1 MSFRFLIADDHPLF
15 RAALRQ
21 ALTAVASDAVIEE
34 AESLTQASSR
44 LQAEPD
50 VDLVLLDLG
59 LPDSQGFTGLMR
71 LRHQFPSVGVAIVSG
86 QEDAVVMRQAIA
98 LGAVAYIP
106 KSETLPSIVEAIR
119 TALAGHTWLPQAACE
134 SGSQPVGAELAER
147 IASLS
152 PQQYRVLC
160 MVADGKLNKQI
171 AAELDIQETTIKQHV
186 SAILRKLGLINRT
199 QAGVLLR
206 SLQQGGRLQ
215 A

>member
-21 ALTAVASDAVIEE
+21 ALTAVASDAVIAE
-34 AESLTQASSR
+34 AESLTQAAAR
-44 LQAEPD
+44 LAAESD
-50 VDLVLLDLG
+50 FDLVLLDLG

-71 LRHQFPSVGVAIVSG
+71 LRHQYPSVGVAIVSG

-119 TALAGHTWLPQAACE
+119 TALAGHTWLPQAAKE
-134 SGSQPVGAELAER
+134 IGSQPAEAELAER

>member
-1 MSFRFLIADDHPLF
+1 MSYRFLIADDHPLF

-21 ALTAVASDAVIEE
+21 ALSTVAADADIEE
-34 AESLTQASSR
+34 AESLTKAKT
-44 LQAEPD
+44 LLEAMLD
-50 VDLVLLDLG
+50 FDLVLLDLG
-59 LPDSQGFTGLMR
+59 LPDSEGFTGLMA
-71 LRHQFPSVGVAIVSG
+71 LRHQYPSVGVAIVSA
-86 QEDAVVMRQAIA
+86 QEDVVVMRQAIA

-106 KSETLPSIVEAIR
+106 KSESLPSIVEAVH
-119 TALAGHTWLPQAACE
+119 TALKGHTWLPE
-134 SGSQPVGAELAER
+134 SAKGSTTAPAEAQLAER

-171 AAELDIQETTIKQHV
+171 ASDLDIQETTIKQHV

-215 A
+215 S

>member
-1 MSFRFLIADDHPLF
+1 MSYRFLIADDHPLF

-21 ALTAVASDAVIEE
+21 ALSAVASDSVIEE
-34 AESLTQASSR
+34 AESLTQASAMLDAS
-44 LQAEPD
+44 PD
-50 VDLVLLDLG
+50 FDLVLLDLG
-59 LPDSQGFTGLMR
+59 LPDSEGFTGLMT
-71 LRHQFPSVGVAIVSG
+71 LRHRYPSVGTAIVSA
-86 QEDAVVMRQAIA
+86 QEDVVVMRQAVA

-106 KSETLPSIVEAIR
+106 KSENLPSIVEAIR
-119 TALAGHTWLPQAACE
+119 TALNGHTWLPKSATELAR
-134 SGSQPVGAELAER
+134 QPAEAELAER

-171 AAELDIQETTIKQHV
+171 ASDLEIQETTIKQHV

-215 A
+215 S

>member
-1 MSFRFLIADDHPLF
+1 MSYRFLIADDHPLF

-21 ALTAVASDAVIEE
+21 ALSAVASDAVIEE
-34 AESLTQASSR
+34 AESLTQATALLER
-44 LQAEPD
+44 APD
-50 VDLVLLDLG
+50 FDLVLLDLG
-59 LPDSQGFTGLMR
+59 LPDSEGFTGLMM
-71 LRHQFPSVGVAIVSG
+71 LRHRYPSVGTAIVSA
-86 QEDAVVMRQAIA
+86 QEDVVVMRQAIA

-106 KSETLPSIVEAIR
+106 KSENLTAIVEAIR
-119 TALAGHTWLPQAACE
+119 TALAGHTWLPQAAKE
-134 SGSQPVGAELAER
+134 IASQPAEADLAER

-171 AAELDIQETTIKQHV
+171 AADLAIQETTIKQHV

-215 A
+215 S

>member
-1 MSFRFLIADDHPLF
+1 MSYRFLIADDHPLF

-21 ALTAVASDAVIEE
+21 AVTAVSNDAVIEE
-34 AESLTQASSR
+34 AESLDQAISK
-44 LQAEPD
+44 LQSNAD
-50 VDLVLLDLG
+50 FDLVLLDLG
-59 LPDSQGFTGLMR
+59 LPDSEGFTGLMM
-71 LRHQFPSVGVAIVSG
+71 LRHSYPSVGTAIVSA

-106 KSETLPSIVEAIR
+106 KSEALPSIVEAIR
-119 TALAGHTWLPQAACE
+119 TALAGHTWLPQSAKE
-134 SGSQPVGAELAER
+134 LVSQPVEADLAER

-171 AAELDIQETTIKQHV
+171 ASDLAIQETTIKQHV

-215 A
+215 S

>member
-1 MSFRFLIADDHPLF
+1 MSYRFLIADDHPLF

-21 ALTAVASDAVIEE
+21 ALSAVASDAGIEE
-34 AESLTQASSR
+34 AESLSKAKSALLAS
-44 LQAEPD
+44 AD
-50 VDLVLLDLG
+50 FDLVLLDLG
-59 LPDSQGFTGLMR
+59 LPDSEGFTGLMA
-71 LRHQFPSVGVAIVSG
+71 LRHQHPSVGVAIVSA
-86 QEDAVVMRQAIA
+86 QEDVVVMRQAIA

-106 KSETLPSIVEAIR
+106 KSEPLPSIVEAIR
-119 TALAGHTWLPQAACE
+119 TALNGHTWLPQSAKE
-134 SGSQPVGAELAER
+134 LSGNPAEAQLAER

-171 AAELDIQETTIKQHV
+171 AAELEIQETTIKQHV

-215 A
+215 S

>member
-1 MSFRFLIADDHPLF
+1 MSYRFLIADDHPLF

-21 ALTAVASDAVIEE
+21 ALSAVAGDAAIEE
-34 AESLTQASSR
+34 AESLTQANAM
-44 LQAEPD
+44 LEKAPD
-50 VDLVLLDLG
+50 FDLVLLDLG
-59 LPDSQGFTGLMR
+59 LPDSEGFTGLMM
-71 LRHQFPSVGVAIVSG
+71 LRHRYPSVGVAIVSA
-86 QEDAVVMRQAIA
+86 QEDVVVMRQAIA
-98 LGAVAYIP
+98 LGAVAYVP
-106 KSETLPSIVEAIR
+106 KSESLSSIVEAIH
-119 TALAGHTWLPQAACE
+119 TALAGHTWLPQAAKDIA
-134 SGSQPVGAELAER
+134 SQPAEAELAAR

-171 AAELDIQETTIKQHV
+171 AADLAIQETTIKQHV

-215 A
+215 S

>member
-1 MSFRFLIADDHPLF
+1 MSYRFLIADDHPLF

-21 ALTAVASDAVIEE
+21 ALSAVAGDAAIEE
-34 AESLTQASSR
+34 AESLTQANAM
-44 LQAEPD
+44 LEKAPD
-50 VDLVLLDLG
+50 FDLVLLDLG
-59 LPDSQGFTGLMR
+59 LPDSEGFTGLMM
-71 LRHQFPSVGVAIVSG
+71 LRHRYPSVGVAIVSA
-86 QEDAVVMRQAIA
+86 QEDVVVMRQAIA
-98 LGAVAYIP
+98 LGAVAYVP
-106 KSETLPSIVEAIR
+106 KSESLSSIVEAIR
-119 TALAGHTWLPQAACE
+119 TALAGHTWLPQAAKDIA
-134 SGSQPVGAELAER
+134 SQPAEAELAAR

-171 AAELDIQETTIKQHV
+171 AADLAIQETTIKQHV

-215 A
+215 S

>member
-1 MSFRFLIADDHPLF
+1 MSYRFLIADDHPLF

-21 ALTAVASDAVIEE
+21 ALSAVASNADIEE
-34 AESLTQASSR
+34 AESLHKAKSALLKS
-44 LQAEPD
+44 PD
-50 VDLVLLDLG
+50 FDLVLLDLG
-59 LPDSQGFTGLMR
+59 LPDSEGFTGLMA
-71 LRHQFPSVGVAIVSG
+71 LRHQYPSVGVAIVSA
-86 QEDAVVMRQAIA
+86 QEDVVVMRQAIA

-106 KSETLPSIVEAIR
+106 KSEPLPAIVEAIR
-119 TALAGHTWLPQAACE
+119 TALDGHTWLPQSAKE
-134 SGSQPVGAELAER
+134 LSSNPAEAQLAER

-171 AAELDIQETTIKQHV
+171 AADLAIQETTIKQHV

-215 A
+215 S

>member
-1 MSFRFLIADDHPLF
+1 MSYRFLIADDHPLF

-21 ALTAVASDAVIEE
+21 ALSAVASDADIVE
-34 AESLTQASSR
+34 AESLTNAKTELAAS
-44 LQAEPD
+44 PD
-50 VDLVLLDLG
+50 FDLVLLDLG
-59 LPDSQGFTGLMR
+59 LPDSEGFTGLMA
-71 LRHQFPSVGVAIVSG
+71 LRHEYPTVGVAIVSA
-86 QEDAVVMRQAIA
+86 QEDVVVMRQAIA

-106 KSETLPSIVEAIR
+106 KSESLPAIVEAIR
-119 TALAGHTWLPQAACE
+119 TALNGHTWLPKSAKE
-134 SGSQPVGAELAER
+134 LITNPAETKLAER
-147 IASLS
+147 VASLS

-171 AAELDIQETTIKQHV
+171 ASDLEIQETTIKQHV

-215 A
+215 S

>member
-21 ALTAVASDAVIEE
+21 ALSAVASDAVIEE
-34 AESLTQASSR
+34 AETLTQASTR
-44 LQAEPD
+44 LAAGPE

-86 QEDAVVMRQAIA
+86 QEDVVIMRQAIA

-106 KSETLPSIVEAIR
+106 KSENLPSIVEAIR
-119 TALAGHTWLPQAACE
+119 TALAGHTWLPQSASDIGNAPAE
-134 SGSQPVGAELAER
+134 AELAER

>member
-1 MSFRFLIADDHPLF
+1 MSYRFLIADDHPLF

-21 ALTAVASDAVIEE
+21 ALIGVAADAVIAE
-34 AESLTQASSR
+34 AETLM
-44 LQAEPD
+44 QAEAQLATTPD
-50 VDLVLLDLG
+50 FDLVLLDLG
-59 LPDSQGFTGLMR
+59 LPDSEGFAGLMT
-71 LRHQFPSVGVAIVSG
+71 LRHRYPSVGVAIVSA
-86 QEDAVVMRQAIA
+86 QEDAVVMQQAIA
-98 LGAVAYIP
+98 LGAVAYVP
-106 KSETLPSIVEAIR
+106 KSENLPNLVDAIR
-119 TALAGHTWLPQAACE
+119 TALAGHTWLPHAAKE
-134 SGSQPVGAELAER
+134 LSIPPAEALLAER

-186 SAILRKLGLINRT
+186 SAVLRKLGLINRT

>member
-119 TALAGHTWLPQAACE
+119 TALAGHTWLPPAASE
-134 SGSQPVGAELAER
+134 IGNQPAEADLAER